1 MVERA
6 TQFLRDAAVALPTQR
21 GEVPLLLR
29 ATLVPRDLDKLISAL
44 GDPNRVLGFR
54 LQVPGYGEGRFV
66 FVRL

>member
-1 MVERA
+1 MLEQA
-6 TQFLRDAAVALPTQR
+6 TSFLREAAAALPTQQ
-21 GEVPLLLR
+21 GEVPVLLR